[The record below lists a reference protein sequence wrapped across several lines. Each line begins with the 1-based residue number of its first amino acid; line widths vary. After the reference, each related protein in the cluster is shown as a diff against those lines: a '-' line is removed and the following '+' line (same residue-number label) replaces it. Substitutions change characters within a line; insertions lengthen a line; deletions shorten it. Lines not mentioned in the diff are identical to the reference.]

1 MTSTATI
8 ASTAEVQTHYRTCN
22 ICEAMCGIEIK
33 HQDGKVLSIKPD
45 RDDPF
50 SQGHICPKAKALQD
64 YYEDPDRIRTPLKK
78 TADGWQEIS
87 WDEAFDTIVEKVQTL
102 QQAYGN
108 NAVGA
113 YMGNPNAHGL
123 GNALFLRP
131 FHRALNSRN
140 IYSSASADQLPHHVA
155 SNFMFGS
162 GILTPIPDIDR
173 TDYML
178 IIGAN
183 PVVSNGSMMTS
194 AGVEK
199 RIKKIIRREGKVV
212 VIDPR
217 RTETARIASEHLFI
231 RPEKDALLLAAMIN
245 TVLNEDLVD
254 MGHLADIVDGLDVL
268 SEHMAPF
275 TPESVADV
283 VGISVDK
290 IKELARDMANAPSAV
305 CYSRMGASTQSFGG
319 LCLWLTY
326 VLNTITGNMD
336 SPGGAMFTLPAFD
349 LVAGQAKGRP
359 SNYGRYESRVNKL
372 PYYNSEFPVATLADE
387 IMTEGEGQ
395 IRAMFTIAGNPVLS
409 APGGDSLSEAFASL
423 DFMVSIDIYLNET
436 TKHADIFLP
445 ATSGLENNHF
455 DVFFNMNAVRNTVK
469 YSKALFEKKGNQKAD
484 WEILKELMYRL
495 QGKKDDGL
503 NPEFILDMGLKNGPY
518 KDQGMSLKMLLE
530 NPHGIDLGPL
540 KPCLKE
546 RIKFEDGRI
555 CLAPEVFL
563 NDLPRL
569 QRYANDSLTQRSEF
583 PFDMISRRLLRSHNT
598 WTQNSER
605 LVKGKNPVT
614 MQMNSA
620 DAEALGLATGDMA
633 QVRSASGEVEI
644 EVVVNDDVLA
654 GVVTIPQGWGHNH
667 KDTRMTVAATQP
679 GVSINSL
686 TSRDRF
692 DAVTGNAAFNGTP
705 VAIQAL
711 KAS

>member
-1 MTSTATI
+1 MSEI
-8 ASTAEVQTHYRTCN
+8 KSHFRTCN

-33 HQDGKVLSIKPD
+33 HQDGEVLSIKAD
-45 RDDPF
+45 KLDPF
-50 SQGHICPKAKALQD
+50 SRSHICPKATALQD
-64 YYEDPDRIRTPLKK
+64 YYKDPDRIRSPMKK
-78 TADGWQEIS
+78 TAEGWQDIS
-87 WDEAFDTIVEKVQTL
+87 WDEAFDTIIEKVQTL
-102 QQAYGN
+102 QAAYGN

-113 YMGNPNAHGL
+113 YMGNPNSHGF

-140 IYSSASADQLPHHVA
+140 IYSAASADQLPHHVA

-162 GILTPIPDIDR
+162 GILTPVPDIDR

-199 RIKKIIRREGKVV
+199 RIKDIMRRDGKVV

-231 RPEKDALLLAAMIN
+231 RPEKDALLLVAMIN
-245 TVLNEDLVD
+245 TVIDEGLVD
-254 MGHLADIVDGLDVL
+254 MGHLAEITDGLDVITQHL
-268 SEHMAPF
+268 SGFRAED
-275 TPESVADV
+275 VAEV
-283 VGISVDK
+283 VGISADK
-290 IKELARDMANAPSAV
+290 IKTLARDMAAAPSAV

-326 VLNTITGNMD
+326 VLNIITGNMD
-336 SPGGAMFTLPAFD
+336 RPGGAMFTLPAFD
-349 LVAGQAKGRP
+349 LVAAQPKGRP
-359 SNYGRYESRVNKL
+359 SNYGRYQSRVNKL

-387 IMTEGEGQ
+387 ILTEGEGQ

-409 APGGDSLSEAFASL
+409 APGGDRLGEAFESL
-423 DFMVSIDIYLNET
+423 DFMVAIDIYLNET

-445 ATSGLENNHF
+445 ATTGLEDSHF
-455 DVFFNMNAVRNTVK
+455 DVFFNMNAVRNTAK
-469 YSKALFEKKGNQKAD
+469 YSPPLFEPSPNQKAD
-484 WEILKELMYRL
+484 WQILKELINRL

-503 NPEFILDMGLKNGPY
+503 TPEFILDMGLKNGPY
-518 KDQGMSLKMLLE
+518 KDQGMSLKKLME
-530 NPHGIDLGPL
+530 HPHGIDLGPL
-540 KPCLKE
+540 TPCLKE

-569 QRYANDSLTQRSEF
+569 QSYAQDSQALRKDY
-583 PFDMISRRLLRSHNT
+583 PFDMIGRRLLRSHNT
-598 WTQNSER
+598 WTQNSYR

-614 MQMNSA
+614 MQINSA
-620 DAEALGLATGDMA
+620 DAKALGLSSGELAR
-633 QVRSASGEVEI
+633 VRSATGEVEI
-644 EVVVNDDVLA
+644 EVLVNDDVLA
-654 GVVTIPQGWGHNH
+654 GVVTIPQGWGHNQA
-667 KDTRMTVAATQP
+667 DTRMTVAAKQP

-686 TSRDRF
+686 TSADRY
-692 DAVTGNAAFNGTP
+692 DLLTGNAAFNGTP
-705 VAIQAL
+705 VAIS
-711 KAS
+711 KAGVADV